1 MSIYLISL
9 LFGFLSGFLINYL
22 ADCLPHLRRPAQP
35 LCNSCGKPLS
45 FPAYL
50 LLRQCDVCGKRRRLR
65 WVIVYLLSPLMVY
78 WIQIYPVRLDFWLSL
93 LVYVVFALITVI
105 DIEYRAVL
113 VETVIIS
120 GFIFSLIGIARH
132 GFTATVLGGTVGF
145 LILYVLYWLGKVILK
160 LRHKASSL
168 EEEALGFGDV
178 NLFIV
183 LGLLLGFPAILVA
196 LWIAIFSAGIFSLG
210 MVVVMVLRKRY
221 RSDLA
226 IPYAP
231 FLVLGAFVLLFLIR
245 P

>member
-9 LFGFLSGFLINYL
+9 LFGLLTGFLINYL
-22 ADCLPHLRRPAQP
+22 ADCLPHQRRPTQP
-35 LCNSCGKPLS
+35 LCNSCGKSLPLS
-45 FPAYL
+45 AYL
-50 LLRQCDVCGKRRRLR
+50 LLHQCDHCRRRRRLR
-65 WVIVYLLSPLMVY
+65 WVIVYLLSLLMVY
-78 WIQIYPVRLDFWLSL
+78 WTQIFPVRLDFWLSL
-93 LVYVVFALITVI
+93 LVYVVFGVITVI

-113 VETVIIS
+113 IETVIIS
-120 GFIFSLIGIARH
+120 GLIFLLIGIARH
-132 GFTATVLGGTVGF
+132 GLTATLLGGIAGF
-145 LILYVLYWLGKVILK
+145 LILYGLYWLGKVILK

-168 EEEALGFGDV
+168 DEEALGFGDV
-178 NLFIV
+178 NLFTV

-210 MVVVMVLRKRY
+210 MVVVMMLRKRY